1 MNNWFEV
8 QEVGERAW
16 AIREPFHEEQVISY
30 LLEGDAEAL
39 LLDTGMGL
47 ADIRKVV
54 TSLTRRHIV
63 VVNTHSHYD
72 HVGGNGL
79 FDNIA
84 IHTQEADQLEKGVG
98 PGLLTEV
105 FRPSTFRRPPPG
117 TFNPSGYGIP
127 PSHPSRLLVDKDT
140 LDLGGRSLEVIH
152 TPGHSPGSICL
163 WERPRGLLFTGDTI
177 YKGPIYA
184 QLPQSD
190 FGAYRHSLE
199 RLSSL
204 VPQARSL
211 FPAHG
216 DTPIEPS
223 FILDLAEG
231 FRRVAEGMVPS
242 AYEDSPWGKTRV
254 YSLGGYSILLK

>member
-1 MNNWFEV
+1 M
-8 QEVGERAW
+8 
-16 AIREPFHEEQVISY
+16 
-30 LLEGDAEAL
+30 
-39 LLDTGMGL
+39 
-47 ADIRKVV
+47 
-54 TSLTRRHIV
+54 
-63 VVNTHSHYD
+63 
-72 HVGGNGL
+72 
-79 FDNIA
+79 
-84 IHTQEADQLEKGVG
+84 
-98 PGLLTEV
+98 
-105 FRPSTFRRPPPG
+105 
-117 TFNPSGYGIP
+117 
-127 PSHPSRLLVDKDT
+127 DKDT